1 MTRFRVI
8 SVVYEHQT
16 LYSIESDV
24 WSTCRGSR
32 VEGTW
37 AASTADFCL
46 GSGAYYRCYDSFFL
60 NFKKMQ
66 ILKREVSEERQTSK
80 NSVFLEKSSF
90 VKF

>member
-1 MTRFRVI
+1 MNTKRCIPSSPTFGRHV
-8 SVVYEHQT
+8 EG
-16 LYSIESDV
+16 
-24 WSTCRGSR
+24 RGAR

-60 NFKKMQ
+60 NFKKIQ